1 MYDNITIISIIEFNS
16 YIKRGK
22 IAIHLRTDA
31 GRNLP
36 VIRHS
41 VYDNIT
47 IILFLEFKSQIK
59 QEQVTILLHYARA
72 FVVI

>member
-47 IILFLEFKSQIK
+47 IILFLEFKS
-59 QEQVTILLHYARA
+59 
-72 FVVI
+72 

>member
-36 VIRHS
+36 VIRSHS
-41 VYDNIT
+41 VYENIT
-47 IILFLEFKSQIK
+47 IILFLEFKS
-59 QEQVTILLHYARA
+59 
-72 FVVI
+72 